1 MSFLLH
7 CQQINGLKLHLSGS
21 YFSQAERKKMHV
33 EVQQEQPRDLVY
45 EWSNSFAFHWFML
58 NYLSFI

>member
-1 MSFLLH
+1 M
-7 CQQINGLKLHLSGS
+7 
-21 YFSQAERKKMHV
+21 RV
-33 EVQQEQPRDLVY
+33 EVQQEERRDLAY